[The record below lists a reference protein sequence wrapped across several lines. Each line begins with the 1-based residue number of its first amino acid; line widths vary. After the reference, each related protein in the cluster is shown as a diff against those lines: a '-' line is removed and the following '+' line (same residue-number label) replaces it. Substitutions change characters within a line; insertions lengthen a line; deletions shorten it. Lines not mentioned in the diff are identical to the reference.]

1 MSYTPQVIDHFQ
13 HPRNF
18 GGMEDADGVGMVGN
32 PVCGDVMKLY
42 LKVGKNKKGEE
53 IVEDIK
59 FETFGCAAAIATSSM
74 ITELAI
80 GKTLDQ
86 ALKIENEDVATE
98 LGELP
103 VEKIHCSVLAA
114 DALREAIEDY
124 FKNSKVKSQK
134 CAPGGKNY

>member
-18 GGMEDADGVGMVGN
+18 GSMKNADGEGMVGN

-53 IVEDIK
+53 IVQDIK

-74 ITELAI
+74 ITEIAV
-80 GKTLDQ
+80 GKTLEQ
-86 ALKIENEDVATE
+86 ALKIKNDDIVTE

-114 DALREAIEDY
+114 DALREAIKDY
-124 FKNSKVKSQK
+124 YKKSQVK
-134 CAPGGKNY
+134 QKS